1 MRQLNDRNAIW
12 PSRCSPLSARL
23 KSAVVGMAGIA
34 ALLGTISG
42 SARAATE
49 VQGQPDEMQLRAENA
64 STREVLEALSA
75 TFKLT
80 YKLPPTIDR
89 DLTGLYSGT
98 LPQVLGRIL
107 EGSDY
112 IVKVADDGIEII
124 VLRAAGASGAAAV
137 AASGNTVVVR
147 ENMVVP
153 RVSAS
158 VRTPPSPVPI
168 VTASSPLPPLASY
181 LSGN

>member
-1 MRQLNDRNAIW
+1 M
-12 PSRCSPLSARL
+12 L
-23 KSAVVGMAGIA
+23 K
-34 ALLGTISG
+34 
-42 SARAATE
+42 
-49 VQGQPDEMQLRAENA
+49 
-64 STREVLEALSA
+64 ALSA
-75 TFKLT
+75 SFKLT
-80 YKLPPTIDR
+80 YTLPPTIDR
-89 DLTGLYSGT
+89 ALTGLYSGT